1 MDFPDCA
8 KANLGIVQTKE
19 ILDEDQNQEDGCL
32 PELRQVVE
40 GVIELCVSL

>member
-1 MDFPDCA
+1 MDFPDRA
-8 KANLGIVQTKE
+8 EADLGIVQTKE
-19 ILDEDQNQEDGCL
+19 ILDEDHNQEDSCL

>member
-8 KANLGIVQTKE
+8 EADLGIVQTKE
-19 ILDEDQNQEDGCL
+19 VQDEDQNQEDGRL